1 MSLVTRCPSCSTM
14 FRVVPDQLR
23 VSEGW
28 VRCGRCMQTFNATH
42 SLFDENGAPAPA
54 PGQALTGAPVAS
66 SPSTRRVLDD
76 LSQVGGTATSSP
88 DDDIATEFAPPP
100 DSFADD
106 EPAPFPEG
114 GYRTTARNST
124 SAAFADSGALPAQG
138 ALEPDSLPGD
148 LRRATAVPEH
158 ADTVLSATFPLDPVV
173 PLSQPALPGFVRRAD
188 RDAFWRRTGVRVVL
202 SLVVLALA
210 GLLALQVAVDR
221 RDTIAAHLPEYRAV
235 MTRLCAEL
243 GCRIEALRRIDRL
256 SVDSS
261 GLSRV
266 EGAALYRLAMTLHNR
281 ADTELLTPAIDL
293 VLTDAAGATIARRVV
308 LASEF
313 GFAEPVVAAGQEL
326 PLQAV
331 LSVVD
336 RRISGYTV
344 ELFYP

>member
-42 SLFDENGAPAPA
+42 SLFDENGTPTLAPD
-54 PGQALTGAPVAS
+54 QAVTSAPVAAP
-66 SPSTRRVLDD
+66 PSTRRVLDD
-76 LSQVGGTATSSP
+76 LSRVGGATRTN

-100 DSFADD
+100 DSFAEDD
-106 EPAPFPEG
+106 AEPFPDV
-114 GYRTTARNST
+114 GYRMTDRT
-124 SAAFADSGALPAQG
+124 SATAAFADSGALPAQG
-138 ALEPDSLPGD
+138 VLEPDPLPVEV
-148 LRRATAVPEH
+148 RRATPAPEH
-158 ADTVLSATFPLDPVV
+158 ADTVLSATFPLDPVA
-173 PLSQPALPGFVRRAD
+173 PMSRPALPGFVRSAD
-188 RDAFWRRTGVRVVL
+188 REAFWRRTGVRVAL
-202 SLVVLALA
+202 SLVVLALT

-221 RDTIAAHLPEYRAV
+221 RDTIAAHLPEYRAA

-266 EGAALYRLAMTLHNR
+266 EGAALYRLSLTLHNR

-313 GFAEPVVAAGQEL
+313 GFAEPVVGAGQEL